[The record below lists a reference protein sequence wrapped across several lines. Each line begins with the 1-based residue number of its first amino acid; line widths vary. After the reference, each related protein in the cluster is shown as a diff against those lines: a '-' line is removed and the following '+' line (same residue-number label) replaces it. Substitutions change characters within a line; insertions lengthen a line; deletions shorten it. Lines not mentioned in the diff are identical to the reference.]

1 MSEPLVLVLGT
12 ADWNATIATNQHHV
26 SSALAQRWP
35 VLFTEGA
42 GTRAVKLSD
51 VGRLARRLHPS
62 PSVAGRAVP
71 AGVSVISP
79 RLVPHHA
86 ASTFA
91 VNSALLRRQVGRWLE
106 HDGPRLLWS
115 YTPFTYGLERV
126 ADRTVYHL
134 VDLLHENP
142 GVHRGRLLAAER
154 TLAASADLAL
164 ATSPAVETHLREQ
177 GFASTRCLPN
187 VCDVDL
193 FAAAARGRDVA
204 RETSVVFAGT
214 LAPHKVD
221 FPLLLELARALPGKG
236 RLRLI
241 GPVTDPADALWRRL
255 TAADVDVVGPLS
267 APALAAE
274 LAAATVGIVPYR
286 VSPLTVGI
294 SPLKTFEY
302 LAAGLPVV
310 STPLP
315 AVTPVDG
322 AVYVREPADFVA
334 QVVALLAADDPGRS
348 ARVGAVAL
356 GQDWTSR
363 GHELRDLAGSLFA
376 A

>member
-1 MSEPLVLVLGT
+1 VTPLVLVLGT
-12 ADWNATIATNQHHV
+12 ADWDAVIATNQHHV
-26 SSALAQRWP
+26 SAAFAQRWP

-42 GTRAVKLSD
+42 GTRRLRLSD
-51 VGRLARRLHPS
+51 ARRVLRRLR
-62 PSVAGRAVP
+62 PSVPVAERVVP
-71 AGVSVISP
+71 AGLEVVST

-86 ASTFA
+86 PSTRA
-91 VNSALLRRQVGRWLE
+91 VNARLLRRQVRRWIE
-106 HDGPRLLWS
+106 HDGPRLLWT
-115 YTPFTYGLERV
+115 YTPFTYGLERH
-126 ADRTVYHL
+126 ADAAVYHL

-154 TLAASADLAL
+154 VLARGSDLAV
-164 ATSPAVETHLREQ
+164 ATSPLVQAHLDAQ
-177 GFASTRCLPN
+177 GFTRTTCLPN

-193 FAAAARGRDVA
+193 FATARGRGVP
-204 RETSVVFAGT
+204 RGTTVVFAGT

-221 FPLLLELARALPGKG
+221 LALLADLAASLGTA

-241 GPVTDPADALWRRL
+241 GPVTDSAATDPAWSRLIAAGAEIVGALP
-255 TAADVDVVGPLS
+255 AA
-267 APALAAE
+267 ALADE
-274 LAAATVGIVPYR
+274 LAAATVGIVPYL

-315 AVTPVDG
+315 AVTAVPG
-322 AVYVREPADFVA
+322 AVFVA
-334 QVVALLAADDPGRS
+334 DREAFVRQVLHVLAVDDPSRPE
-348 ARVGAVAL
+348 RVAAVAQ

-363 GHELRDLAGSLFA
+363 GRELRALAGALLVA
-376 A
+376 

>member
-1 MSEPLVLVLGT
+1 VTPLVLVLGT
-12 ADWNATIATNQHHV
+12 ADWDALIATNQHHV
-26 SSALAQRWP
+26 SAALAARWP

-42 GTRAVKLSD
+42 GTRRLRLSD
-51 VGRLARRLHPS
+51 ARRVLRRLRPAVPVVGRT
-62 PSVAGRAVP
+62 VP
-71 AGVSVISP
+71 VGLEVVSP

-86 ASTFA
+86 PSTRA
-91 VNSALLRRQVGRWLE
+91 VNGRLLRRQVRRWTE
-106 HDGPRLLWS
+106 HDGPRLLWT
-115 YTPFTYGLERV
+115 YTPFTYGLERL
-126 ADRTVYHL
+126 ADSTVYHL

-142 GVHRGRLLAAER
+142 GVHRERLLRAER
-154 TLAASADLAL
+154 SLARGCDLAI
-164 ATSPAVETHLREQ
+164 ATSPVVLDHLGAQ
-177 GFASTRCLPN
+177 GFAPTTCLPN

-193 FAAAARGRDVA
+193 FAAARERGVPRG
-204 RETSVVFAGT
+204 TTVVFAGT

-221 FPLLLELARALPGKG
+221 LPLLADLAEALGRG

-241 GPVTDPADALWRRL
+241 GPVTPSAAADPAWSRL
-255 TAADVDVVGPLS
+255 VAAGAEVVGPLP
-267 APALAAE
+267 ATALADE

-315 AVTPVDG
+315 AVTAVPG
-322 AVYVREPADFVA
+322 AVVVADRGTFVREVL
-334 QVVALLAADDPGRS
+334 QVLAVDDP
-348 ARVGAVAL
+348 ARPERVAAVAR

-363 GHELRDLAGSLFA
+363 GRELRELAGALLA